1 MRAKLIAT
9 ILFSSLCLTSP
20 RALAQESRGEI
31 DGRILDP
38 SGAVVVGANVVATN
52 PATGTSAAA
61 KTNQDGIYSIAY
73 LLPGTYTV
81 EVEMTGFKKLERPG
95 IEVRV
100 NDKVNLEL
108 RLEVGAT
115 AETVEVTGTPP
126 VLETN
131 EVSLGQVVDKRRID
145 DLPLQA
151 GNAEELVLIAPGV
164 VNTTN
169 LRARKTSFNSASSQF
184 STNGNAL
191 YSNETTLDGVPDS
204 FASPSNGS
212 TGPATIPL
220 VAFQPPQAAVS
231 EFKVQTSGFDA
242 SLGHTPGA
250 VVNLMTTSGT
260 NDYHG
265 ELHEWFSASTLD
277 APWFFQNAAGG
288 LKPEYQD
295 NRYGASIG
303 GPVWIPKVYHGKDKT
318 FFFYAWESNQWGKPV
333 TTIGTVPTP
342 PERTGDLSALL
353 KLGSSYQIYNPFTT
367 TPAANGRYSRSPFPG
382 NIIPASLIN
391 PVAQKIMSYY
401 ALPNTAGTAAGQN
414 NYTQSIKDIF
424 DYYVHV
430 VRVDHT
436 FSEKNRMFVRLDYD
450 HYLETDPGFYNNISG
465 GVNLTRINKGAVVDD
480 VIVLSPSSILD
491 LRYGLTQEATP
502 EQRVSAGFDLASLG
516 FSPALVSLFNPKT
529 ATFPNI
535 YMNTKAETSSCT
547 GACTGTFS
555 GFGNFN
561 NGDGTTTGMIHDFA
575 GTLGTLR
582 GNHELHYGAEFR
594 LYRSFG
600 FNGGYDVS
608 PGLQFLPT
616 YTNGPMDN
624 SPVAAIGQEFA
635 SFLLGIPSAGQVTRS
650 ASYATQNN
658 YTGLFIQDDWKV
670 TPKFTLNMGLRYEH
684 ESPVSERY
692 NRSVRGFDFTD
703 TNPVAAQAIANYAQH
718 PVPGLPVSQFKV
730 LGGLM
735 FATPQDHNL
744 WSQGPGHLLPR
755 VGFAYQLN
763 SKTVIRSGYGIFF
776 DTIGVNRSAAIQTG
790 FTATTPVIASYDN
803 GVHYAARLQNPFPN
817 GVQPGGTPT
826 GLTTNLG
833 QSLSFYPL
841 NRTQPYSQ
849 RWTFD
854 VQRTLPGQFL
864 LDVAYVGNKAIH
876 LADVRDINAVPN
888 QYLSTTGT
896 RDNAT
901 INYLTQ
907 TFANPFYGINSVY
920 PATITRADLL
930 RPYPEFGDIYM
941 NENNGYSWYH
951 ALQVRAE
958 KRFSN
963 DYTMNVDY
971 TWSKFMEAT
980 SFLSAGD
987 TSLYRSISQ
996 YDRPQRIAV
1005 TGIWNIPFG
1014 RGRRFGSNLPKAAD
1028 LAVGQWQLNAFIAQQ
1043 SGPPLAFGDV
1053 IFTGTSAS
1061 QINLPSNQRS
1071 VSEWFNT
1078 SLFVRSSAAQ
1088 LAEDVRTFPKYF
1100 SNVRAPNQSSW
1111 DLSVFKF
1118 FPITERV
1125 RLQFRAECYDAFNH
1139 PNFDAPNMTVT
1150 GTSFGVITSQGSPSR
1165 QFQGALK
1172 LTF

>member
-1 MRAKLIAT
+1 M
-9 ILFSSLCLTSP
+9 SYY
-20 RALAQESRGEI
+20 AQ
-31 DGRILDP
+31 P
-38 SGAVVVGANVVATN
+38 NT
-52 PATGTSAAA
+52 TGTSA
-61 KTNQDGIYSIAY
+61 
-73 LLPGTYTV
+73 
-81 EVEMTGFKKLERPG
+81 
-95 IEVRV
+95 
-100 NDKVNLEL
+100 
-108 RLEVGAT
+108 
-115 AETVEVTGTPP
+115 
-126 VLETN
+126 
-131 EVSLGQVVDKRRID
+131 
-145 DLPLQA
+145 
-151 GNAEELVLIAPGV
+151 GV
-164 VNTTN
+164 
-169 LRARKTSFNSASSQF
+169 
-184 STNGNAL
+184 
-191 YSNETTLDGVPDS
+191 
-204 FASPSNGS
+204 
-212 TGPATIPL
+212 
-220 VAFQPPQAAVS
+220 
-231 EFKVQTSGFDA
+231 
-242 SLGHTPGA
+242 
-250 VVNLMTTSGT
+250 
-260 NDYHG
+260 
-265 ELHEWFSASTLD
+265 
-277 APWFFQNAAGG
+277 
-288 LKPEYQD
+288 
-295 NRYGASIG
+295 
-303 GPVWIPKVYHGKDKT
+303 
-318 FFFYAWESNQWGKPV
+318 
-333 TTIGTVPTP
+333 
-342 PERTGDLSALL
+342 
-353 KLGSSYQIYNPFTT
+353 
-367 TPAANGRYSRSPFPG
+367 
-382 NIIPASLIN
+382 
-391 PVAQKIMSYY
+391 
-401 ALPNTAGTAAGQN
+401 N

-430 VRVDHT
+430 VRIDHT

-502 EQRVSAGFDLASLG
+502 EQRVSAGFDLAFLG

-535 YMNTKAETSSCT
+535 YMNTKAEATSCT

-616 YTNGPMDN
+616 YTNGPLDN

-684 ESPVSERY
+684 ESPASERY

-718 PVPGLPVSQFKV
+718 PVQGLPVSQFKV

-755 VGFAYQLN
+755 AGFAYQLN

-803 GVHYAARLQNPFPN
+803 GVHYAATLQNPFPN
-817 GVQPGGTPT
+817 GIQAGGTPS
-826 GLTTNLG
+826 GLATNLG

-841 NRTQPYSQ
+841 NRVQPYSQ

-854 VQRTLPGQFL
+854 IQRTLPGQFL

-907 TFANPFYGINSVY
+907 TFPNPFYGINSVY

-958 KRFSN
+958 KRFSD

-980 SFLSAGD
+980 SFLNAGD

-1028 LAVGQWQLNAFIAQQ
+1028 WAIGQWQLNAFIAQQ

-1061 QINLPSNQRS
+1061 QINLPSDQRS

-1111 DLSVFKF
+1111 DFSVFKF

-1125 RLQFRAECYDAFNH
+1125 KLQFRAECYDAFNH

-1150 GTSFGVITSQGSPSR
+1150 STSFGVITSQGSPSR